1 MVKTASAAE
10 GEKEPLDPSV
20 ERVRRKLVR
29 FVAINLGLLFIALMA
44 VLAAI
49 VYKSG
54 WGSSQTPVAETA
66 AVPSSAEE
74 AFVEADIVLPAGAK
88 MLTHS
93 LSAGRISMDVELA
106 DGNRAIF
113 IYDIA
118 ARRMIGRLAIRAE

>member
-10 GEKEPLDPSV
+10 GEKEPLDPAV
-20 ERVRRKLVR
+20 EKIRRKLVR
-29 FVAINLGLLFIALMA
+29 FVAINLGLLLLALMA

-54 WGSSQTPVAETA
+54 SRSPEPAASLATA
-66 AVPSSAEE
+66 PSPAEE

-88 MLTHS
+88 MLSHS
-93 LSAGRISMDVELA
+93 LSGGRISMDVELA
-106 DGNRAIF
+106 DGSRTIF

-118 ARRMIGRLAIRAE
+118 TRGMVGRLAIKAE

>member
-20 ERVRRKLVR
+20 EKVRRKLVR

-54 WGSSQTPVAETA
+54 WGSQTPVAETA
-66 AVPSSAEE
+66 TIPLPAGE

-88 MLTHS
+88 VLTHS

-106 DGNRAIF
+106 DGSRTIF
-113 IYDIA
+113 IYDIGT
-118 ARRMIGRLAIRAE
+118 RSMVGRLAIRAE